1 MTLKKNIFKNG
12 IATSFQKLVRVFE
25 QLFLVPFFIS
35 AWGAAYYGE
44 WLTLT
49 IIPTMLAFSDFGFG
63 SAAANSFVLKYT
75 SGDRKSAANIYK
87 SGFLII
93 SSTILLG
100 SLFSLG
106 IMYILDNFNVFD
118 KSLIDKNSAI
128 TAVFILIFVQLI
140 RFYIQLYNA
149 FFIAARKASISINLL
164 TLSSFLKIIGGAFIL
179 LKGYGIVE
187 FALSQLIVVISFLII
202 YIFKAISVLKL
213 DKEYKGQV
221 EKKYV
226 KSILQKGLGYLMS
239 PMWQAIYFQGTTF
252 VVRIVLGAEAVA
264 VFNTVRTLSRS
275 VNQLF
280 DMVNSS
286 VFPELQYEIGVGNK
300 EKAHK
305 LFRVSVLTVF
315 VIALI
320 GAVFLFLFGLWFY
333 NFWTNN
339 ELVVP
344 KTMWYLFVVG
354 ILFNA
359 LWWNAAMVFRATNK
373 PYFLAIVGV
382 ASASVSV
389 LCSYYLA
396 KPYGLNGVAFGS
408 LILDVL
414 MAIVILPYSCKLIGM
429 NINDFFTKGIVDFSS
444 LLNQLKSKLKSKLK

>member
-1 MTLKKNIFKNG
+1 MSSLKRNIFKNG
-12 IATSFQKLVRVFE
+12 VATSFQKLVRVFE

-63 SAAANSFVLKYT
+63 SAAANSFVLKYAA
-75 SGDRKSAANIYK
+75 GDRKAAANIYK
-87 SGFLII
+87 TGFLII
-93 SSTILLG
+93 STTIVLG
-100 SLFSLG
+100 SLLSLG
-106 IMYILDNFNVFD
+106 IMYVLDNFNIFD
-118 KSLIDKNSAI
+118 KSLIDKNNAI
-128 TAVFILIFVQLI
+128 TAVFILIFAQLI

-164 TLSSFLKIIGGAFIL
+164 TLSSFLKITGGAFIL
-179 LKGYGIVE
+179 LMGYGIVE
-187 FALSQLIVVISFLII
+187 FALSQLIVDLFFLIF
-202 YIFKAISVLKL
+202 YILKAINVLKL
-213 DKEYKGQV
+213 HREYKGQV
-221 EKKYV
+221 ERIYI

-252 VVRIVLGAEAVA
+252 VVRLVLGAEAVA

-280 DMVNSS
+280 SMVVAS
-286 VFPELQYEIGVGNK
+286 VAPELQYEIGVGNK
-300 EKAHK
+300 DKVHR

-315 VIALI
+315 IIALV

-354 ILFNA
+354 ILFNS
-359 LWWNAAMVFRATNK
+359 LWWTAGMVFRAINK

-382 ASASVSV
+382 ISATISV

-396 KPYGLNGVAFGS
+396 KPYGLNGVALGS
-408 LILDVL
+408 LILDVS
-414 MAIVILPYSCKLIGM
+414 MAIVILPFSCRLIGM
-429 NINDFFTKGIVDFSS
+429 NINDFLTKSRGDFLSI
-444 LLNQLKSKLKSKLK
+444 LKQLKSKLK